1 IIHMLTPKKIVHS
14 FCKYKKT
21 ILKNKKVLEMKKIN
35 KLELIRKS
43 KSHAK
48 IMTLY
53 KSKFS
58 LKWKK

>member
-1 IIHMLTPKKIVHS
+1 MLSFKKICRS
-14 FCKYKKT
+14 ICKYKKT
-21 ILKNKKVLEMKKIN
+21 ILKNQKVLEREKIN